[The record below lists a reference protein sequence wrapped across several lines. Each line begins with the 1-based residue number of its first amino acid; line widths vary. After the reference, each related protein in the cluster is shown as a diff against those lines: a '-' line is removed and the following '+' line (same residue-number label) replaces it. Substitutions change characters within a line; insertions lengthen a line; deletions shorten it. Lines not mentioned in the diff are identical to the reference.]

1 MATIF
6 SKIVAGEI
14 PCYKVAETEH
24 CFAFLD
30 INPVVKG
37 HVLCIPKQ
45 EVDYIFDLDDELFC
59 ELHLFAKKV
68 AKGLKKVCPCIKV
81 GEAVVGIKPTTPRLS
96 EESGCRKG
104 GLEKSGFLVQ
114 EAYCGSKLCNN
125 LNQPRIVIT
134 YNDGCVVGNTIFIN
148 NR

>member
-30 INPVVKG
+30 INPVVRG
-37 HVLCIPKQ
+37 HVLCIPKKKIN
-45 EVDYIFDLDDELFC
+45 YIFDLDDELFC
-59 ELHLFAKKV
+59 ELHLFAKRV

-81 GEAVVGIKPTTPRLS
+81 GEAVVGIDVPHVHIHLMPLNKPGDLNFGHHVEMTAEELQALAS
-96 EESGCRKG
+96 EIASAI
-104 GLEKSGFLVQ
+104 
-114 EAYCGSKLCNN
+114 EA
-125 LNQPRIVIT
+125 
-134 YNDGCVVGNTIFIN
+134 
-148 NR
+148 

>member
-14 PCYKVAETEH
+14 PCYKVFETER
-24 CFAFLD
+24 CLAFLD
-30 INPVVKG
+30 INPVVRG

-59 ELHLFAKKV
+59 ELHLFAKRV

-81 GEAVVGIKPTTPRLS
+81 GVAVVGIDVPHTHIHLMPLNKPGDLNFAHHVEMS
-96 EESGCRKG
+96 AEE
-104 GLEKSGFLVQ
+104 LQ
-114 EAYCGSKLCNN
+114 ELAT
-125 LNQPRIVIT
+125 RIGAAIE
-134 YNDGCVVGNTIFIN
+134 
-148 NR
+148 